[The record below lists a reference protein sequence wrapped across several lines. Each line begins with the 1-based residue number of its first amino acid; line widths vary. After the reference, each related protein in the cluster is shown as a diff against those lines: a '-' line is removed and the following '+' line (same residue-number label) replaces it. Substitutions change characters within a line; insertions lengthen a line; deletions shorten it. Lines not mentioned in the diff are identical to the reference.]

1 MNDVEHQGEASP
13 PADSS
18 PHGKIRWTAG
28 VPRWVKVFV
37 VTALGLALL
46 MVVVMLVSGGQ
57 HGPGRGQPAVAGQAR
72 QHPVRQLLPLPA
84 AVRVQHGPRSRGA
97 RGRVLGDVTA
107 PPVARRE
114 HDGLGQ
120 SPPVLR
126 GPGDEGGIGGEDG
139 RGR

>member
-1 MNDVEHQGEASP
+1 MVLITEKITMNDVEHQGEASP

-57 HGPGRGQPAVAGQAR
+57 HGPGRHLSSAEFDAPVMQSAGLASFFSADDASALS
-72 QHPVRQLLPLPA
+72 VC
-84 AVRVQHGPRSRGA
+84 
-97 RGRVLGDVTA
+97 
-107 PPVARRE
+107 
-114 HDGLGQ
+114 
-120 SPPVLR
+120 
-126 GPGDEGGIGGEDG
+126 
-139 RGR
+139 